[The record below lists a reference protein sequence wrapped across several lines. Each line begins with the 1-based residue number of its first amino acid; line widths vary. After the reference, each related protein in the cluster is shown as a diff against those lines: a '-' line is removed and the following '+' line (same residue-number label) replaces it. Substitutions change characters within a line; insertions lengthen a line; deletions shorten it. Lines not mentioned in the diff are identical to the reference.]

1 MGKFR
6 EKISGYKITNNLNL
20 KIVSF
25 LFAIVVWLI
34 VVNMGDPVTTKVYKN
49 VLVTVLH
56 EEFLTNEGQVYQVRE
71 NTDTVNITVRAR
83 RSVLKEIKED
93 DFSVTADMRE
103 LIYMESV
110 RISVT
115 CEKYEDK
122 IESIMQSHDTLLVSV
137 EEMESKEFVVELE
150 PLGKPREGYTVGVAG
165 FQPNHITVSGPK
177 SIISKVDRVVTRVDV
192 EGANSQIEDKQA
204 LPILYDANGGVI
216 PDANLS
222 LSSHSF
228 WVTVP
233 IWQTKSVAVEVT
245 PSGDVAKG
253 YSYDQVNCYPTAVTI
268 TGDDEILK
276 QVSSI
281 EIPEGVV
288 DISGAAKDLELSL
301 KIEQYLPEGVYLV
314 DKDMSEIRVT
324 VGISRQVTKS
334 YRIAVNQIGLLNAP
348 EDYRVNFG
356 EVTEVAVV
364 LRGTSSELDQ
374 ISEADIK
381 GTINLNGLGVGMH
394 QLPLEIV
401 VSGNV
406 EVVEP
411 VQLSIY
417 ISEKNSQNMAGN
429 TQNPAG

>member
-6 EKISGYKITNNLNL
+6 EKIAGHKITNNLNL

-25 LFAIVVWLI
+25 LFAILVWLV
-34 VVNMGDPVTTKVYKN
+34 VVNVGDPVSTKVYKN
-49 VLVTVLH
+49 VPVTVLH

-71 NTDTVNITVRAR
+71 NTDTVDITIRAR
-83 RSVLKEIKED
+83 RSDLKEIKED

-110 RISVT
+110 RISIT

-122 IESIMQSHDTLLVSV
+122 IKTIQQSHDTLLVSV
-137 EEMESKEFVVELE
+137 EEMEIREFEVELE
-150 PLGKPREGYTVGVAG
+150 PVGKPREGYTVGETK
-165 FQPNHITVSGPK
+165 FQPSHITISGPK
-177 SIISKVDRVVTRVDV
+177 SIISKVDKVVTRIDV
-192 EGANSQIEDKQA
+192 EGANSQIEDMQA
-204 LPILYDANGGVI
+204 VPVLYNVNGEEI
-216 PDANLS
+216 ASTNLS
-222 LSSHSF
+222 LSSHSL

-233 IWQTKSVAVEVT
+233 IWQTKSVAVEIT
-245 PSGDVAKG
+245 PSGEVAKG
-253 YSYDQVNCYPTAVTI
+253 YSYDKVNCYPTAVTI
-268 TGDDEILK
+268 TGEDAILK
-276 QVSSI
+276 EVSSI

-288 DISGAAKDLELSL
+288 DISGASNDLELSL
-301 KIEQYLPEGVYLV
+301 KIEQYLPEGIYLV

-324 VGISRQVTKS
+324 VGISSQVTKS
-334 YRIAVNQIGLLNAP
+334 YRMAVNQIGLLNAP

-364 LRGTSSELDQ
+364 LRGTSSELER

-381 GTINLNGLGVGMH
+381 GTINLSGLGVGMH

-406 EVVEP
+406 EIVEP
-411 VQLSIY
+411 VQLSVY
-417 ISEKNSQNMAGN
+417 ISEKNSQNMLGD
-429 TQNPAG
+429 TQNPTE

>member
-6 EKISGYKITNNLNL
+6 EKIAGYKITNNLNL

-25 LFAIVVWLI
+25 LLAIVVWLV
-34 VVNMGDPVTTKVYKN
+34 VVNVGDPVTTKTYKN
-49 VLVTVLH
+49 VPVTVLH
-56 EEFLTNEGQVYQVRE
+56 EEFLTDEGQVYQVRE
-71 NTDTVNITVRAR
+71 NTDTVDIMVRAR

-122 IESIMQSHDTLLVSV
+122 IEAIRQSHDTLLVSV
-137 EEMESKEFVVELE
+137 EEMETREFAVELE
-150 PLGKPREGYTVGVAG
+150 PVGKPREGYTVGETS
-165 FQPNHITVSGPK
+165 FQPSNITISGPK
-177 SIISKVDRVVTRVDV
+177 SIVSKVDKVVTKVDV
-192 EGANSQIEDKQA
+192 EGANSQIEDMQA
-204 LPILYDANGGVI
+204 VPLLYDANGEEI
-216 PDANLS
+216 TSANLS

-233 IWQTKSVAVEVT
+233 IWQTKSVAVEVV
-245 PSGDVAKG
+245 PSGEVAKG
-253 YSYDQVNCYPTAVTI
+253 YSYDKVNCYPTAVTI
-268 TGDDEILK
+268 TGEDEILK
-276 QVSSI
+276 EVSSI

-288 DISGAAKDLELSL
+288 DISGASSDLELSL
-301 KIEQYLPEGVYLV
+301 KIEQYLPEGIYLV

-334 YRIAVNQIGLLNAP
+334 YQMAVNQIGILNMP

-356 EVTEVAVV
+356 ETTEVAVV
-364 LRGTSSELDQ
+364 LRGTASELEQ

-381 GTINLNGLGVGMH
+381 GTIDLNGLGVGMH

-406 EVVEP
+406 EVVGP
-411 VQLSIY
+411 VQISIY
-417 ISEKNSQNMAGN
+417 ISEKSSQNMVGD
-429 TQNPAG
+429 TQNPTE